1 MEKNVFVYVDLAGVP
16 HLVGR
21 LWGRVRKNKEGAS
34 FEYTK
39 AWLENSLGKDIEG
52 CSPLTH

>member
-34 FEYTK
+34 FKYTK

>member
-1 MEKNVFVYVDLAGVP
+1 MFLCMWILLASPIWSDACGDVCA
-16 HLVGR
+16 R
-21 LWGRVRKNKEGAS
+21 TKEGAS